1 MIITT
6 YHSPLGDITLAAD
19 AQGLTGLW
27 FVGQSHYGA
36 TLTGD
41 ERSFDMQK
49 GAFSA
54 VETDAAVCDSPVVAD
69 EVIEGCDATSG
80 GNPMSVS
87 DPQNTAAV
95 SVLERAWAWLNAYF
109 AGQAP
114 RWTPPLHVEGTEFQ
128 HAVWVALLEV
138 PYGQTVTYGELAR
151 KIGGRRALASS
162 CSRGFS
168 SASAGLGSSGAASG
182 ERNAADGEPD
192 AADGEPDAADGEP
205 DVAGASTA
213 HGERGL
219 SIAAHGA
226 QASSDAVLAGY
237 EASDAATSARA
248 VGAAVARNPVSII
261 IPCHRV
267 VGADGALT
275 GYAGGLDR
283 KRALLELES
292 AR

>member
-162 CSRGFS
+162 CDRGFS
-168 SASAGLGSSGAASG
+168 NASAGLGSSGAASG
-182 ERNAADGEPD
+182 ERNAAGGERNAAGWEPD
-192 AADGEPDAADGEP
+192 AAGGEP

-213 HGERGL
+213 HGELGL

>member
-162 CSRGFS
+162 CGRGFS
-168 SASAGLGSSGAASG
+168 NASAGLGSSGAASG
-182 ERNAADGEPD
+182 ERNAAGGKPD
-192 AADGEPDAADGEP
+192 AASGEP

-213 HGERGL
+213 NGERGL

>member
-1 MIITT
+1 MVITT

-162 CSRGFS
+162 CGRGFS
-168 SASAGLGSSGAASG
+168 NASAGLGSSGAASG
-182 ERNAADGEPD
+182 ERNAAG
-192 AADGEPDAADGEP
+192 GKPDAADGEP

-237 EASDAATSARA
+237 EASDATTSARA
-248 VGAAVARNPVSII
+248 VGAAIARNPVSII

>member
-49 GAFSA
+49 GAISA

-162 CSRGFS
+162 CGRGFS
-168 SASAGLGSSGAASG
+168 NAPAGLGSSGAASG
-182 ERNAADGEPD
+182 ERNAAG
-192 AADGEPDAADGEP
+192 GEP

>member
-162 CSRGFS
+162 CGRGFS
-168 SASAGLGSSGAASG
+168 NASAGLGSSGAASG
-182 ERNAADGEPD
+182 ERNAAGGERN
-192 AADGEPDAADGEP
+192 AAGGKP

>member
-1 MIITT
+1 MVITT

-162 CSRGFS
+162 CGRGFS
-168 SASAGLGSSGAASG
+168 NASAGLGSSGAASG
-182 ERNAADGEPD
+182 ERNAAG
-192 AADGEPDAADGEP
+192 GKPDAADGEP
-205 DVAGASTA
+205 DVAGPSTA

>member
-6 YHSPLGDITLAAD
+6 YHSQLGDITLAAD

-54 VETDAAVCDSPVVAD
+54 VETDVAVCDSPVVAD

-95 SVLERAWAWLNAYF
+95 GVLERAWAWLNAYF

-162 CSRGFS
+162 CGRGFS
-168 SASAGLGSSGAASG
+168 NASAGLGSSGAASG
-182 ERNAADGEPD
+182 ERNAAGGEPD
-192 AADGEPDAADGEP
+192 VAGGEP

>member
-80 GNPMSVS
+80 GSPMSVS

-162 CSRGFS
+162 CGRGFS
-168 SASAGLGSSGAASG
+168 NASAGLGSSGAASG
-182 ERNAADGEPD
+182 ERNAAG
-192 AADGEPDAADGEP
+192 GKPDAADGEP

-237 EASDAATSARA
+237 EASDATTSARA
-248 VGAAVARNPVSII
+248 VGAAIARNPVSII

>member
-1 MIITT
+1 MITTT

-27 FVGQSHYGA
+27 FVGQSYYGA

-41 ERSFDMQK
+41 ERSFDMHE

-162 CSRGFS
+162 CGRGFS
-168 SASAGLGSSGAASG
+168 NASAGLGSSGAASG

-192 AADGEPDAADGEP
+192 
-205 DVAGASTA
+205 VVGASTA

>member
-41 ERSFDMQK
+41 ERSFDMQR

-162 CSRGFS
+162 CGRGFS
-168 SASAGLGSSGAASG
+168 NASAGLGSSGAASG
-182 ERNAADGEPD
+182 ERN

>member
-162 CSRGFS
+162 CGRGFS
-168 SASAGLGSSGAASG
+168 NASAGLGSSGAASG
-182 ERNAADGEPD
+182 ERNAASGEPD
-192 AADGEPDAADGEP
+192 AADVEP
-205 DVAGASTA
+205 DVAGAFTA

>member
-162 CSRGFS
+162 CGRGFS
-168 SASAGLGSSGAASG
+168 NASAGLGSSGAAS
-182 ERNAADGEPD
+182 
-192 AADGEPDAADGEP
+192 GEPDAADGEP

>member
-80 GNPMSVS
+80 GSPMSVS

-162 CSRGFS
+162 CGRGFS
-168 SASAGLGSSGAASG
+168 NASAGLGSSGAASG
-182 ERNAADGEPD
+182 ERNAAS
-192 AADGEPDAADGEP
+192 GEPDAADGEP
-205 DVAGASTA
+205 DVAGPSTA

>member
-162 CSRGFS
+162 CGRGFS
-168 SASAGLGSSGAASG
+168 NASAGLGSSGAASG
-182 ERNAADGEPD
+182 ERNAASGERN
-192 AADGEPDAADGEP
+192 AADGEP

>member
-80 GNPMSVS
+80 GNPMSVN

-162 CSRGFS
+162 CGRGFS
-168 SASAGLGSSGAASG
+168 NASAGLGSSGAASG
-182 ERNAADGEPD
+182 ERNAAS
-192 AADGEPDAADGEP
+192 GEP

>member
-69 EVIEGCDATSG
+69 EVIEGCDAASG

-162 CSRGFS
+162 CGRGFS
-168 SASAGLGSSGAASG
+168 NASAGLGSSGAASG
-182 ERNAADGEPD
+182 ERNAAGEK
-192 AADGEPDAADGEP
+192 PDAADGEP

-219 SIAAHGA
+219 SIAANGA

-283 KRALLELES
+283 KRALLGLES

>member
-41 ERSFDMQK
+41 EHSFDMQK

-162 CSRGFS
+162 CGRGFS
-168 SASAGLGSSGAASG
+168 NASAGLGSSGAASG
-182 ERNAADGEPD
+182 ERNAAG
-192 AADGEPDAADGEP
+192 GKPDAADGEP

>member
-80 GNPMSVS
+80 GSPMSVS

-162 CSRGFS
+162 CGRGFS
-168 SASAGLGSSGAASG
+168 NASAGLGSSGAASG
-182 ERNAADGEPD
+182 ERNAAG
-192 AADGEPDAADGEP
+192 GKPDAADGEP

>member
-162 CSRGFS
+162 CGRGFS
-168 SASAGLGSSGAASG
+168 NASAGLGSSGAASG
-182 ERNAADGEPD
+182 ERNAAGGEPD
-192 AADGEPDAADGEP
+192 AAGGEP
-205 DVAGASTA
+205 DVAVASTA

>member
-162 CSRGFS
+162 CGRGFS
-168 SASAGLGSSGAASG
+168 NASAGLGSSGAASG
-182 ERNAADGEPD
+182 EQNAAG
-192 AADGEPDAADGEP
+192 GKP

>member
-162 CSRGFS
+162 CGRGFS
-168 SASAGLGSSGAASG
+168 NASAGLGSSGADSG
-182 ERNAADGEPD
+182 ERNAAG
-192 AADGEPDAADGEP
+192 GTPDAADGEP

-283 KRALLELES
+283 KRALLGLES

>member
-69 EVIEGCDATSG
+69 EVIEGCDAASG

-162 CSRGFS
+162 CGRGFS
-168 SASAGLGSSGAASG
+168 NASAGLGSSGAASG
-182 ERNAADGEPD
+182 ERN
-192 AADGEPDAADGEP
+192 AADGEP

>member
-80 GNPMSVS
+80 GSPMSVS

-162 CSRGFS
+162 CGRGFS
-168 SASAGLGSSGAASG
+168 NASAGLGSSGAASG
-182 ERNAADGEPD
+182 ERNAASGEPD
-192 AADGEPDAADGEP
+192 AAGGEP

>member
-162 CSRGFS
+162 CGRGFS
-168 SASAGLGSSGAASG
+168 NASAGLGSSGAASG
-182 ERNAADGEPD
+182 ERN

-283 KRALLELES
+283 KCALLELES

>member
-162 CSRGFS
+162 CGRGFS
-168 SASAGLGSSGAASG
+168 NASAGLGSSGAASG
-182 ERNAADGEPD
+182 ERNAAS
-192 AADGEPDAADGEP
+192 GEPDAADGEP

-292 AR
+292 DR

>member
-95 SVLERAWAWLNAYF
+95 GVLERAWAWLNAYF

-162 CSRGFS
+162 CGRGFS
-168 SASAGLGSSGAASG
+168 NASAGLGSSGAASG
-182 ERNAADGEPD
+182 ERNAAS
-192 AADGEPDAADGEP
+192 GEP

>member
-95 SVLERAWAWLNAYF
+95 GVLERAWAWLNAYF

-162 CSRGFS
+162 CGRGFS
-168 SASAGLGSSGAASG
+168 NASAGLGSSGAASG
-182 ERNAADGEPD
+182 ERNAAG
-192 AADGEPDAADGEP
+192 GKPDAADGEP

-213 HGERGL
+213 NGERGL

>member
-80 GNPMSVS
+80 GSPMSVS

-162 CSRGFS
+162 CGRGFS
-168 SASAGLGSSGAASG
+168 NASAGLGSSGAASG
-182 ERNAADGEPD
+182 ERNAAGGEPD
-192 AADGEPDAADGEP
+192 AAGGEP

>member
-41 ERSFDMQK
+41 ERSFDMQR

-162 CSRGFS
+162 CGRGFS
-168 SASAGLGSSGAASG
+168 NASAGLGSSGAASG
-182 ERNAADGEPD
+182 ERNAAG
-192 AADGEPDAADGEP
+192 GKPDAADGEP

>member
-162 CSRGFS
+162 CGRGFS
-168 SASAGLGSSGAASG
+168 NASAGLGSSGAASA
-182 ERNAADGEPD
+182 ERNAAG
-192 AADGEPDAADGEP
+192 GKPDAADGEP

>member
-54 VETDAAVCDSPVVAD
+54 VETDAAVCASPVVAD

-162 CSRGFS
+162 CGRGFS
-168 SASAGLGSSGAASG
+168 NASAGLGSSGAASG
-182 ERNAADGEPD
+182 ERNAAG
-192 AADGEPDAADGEP
+192 GKPDAADGEP

>member
-80 GNPMSVS
+80 GNPMSAS

-162 CSRGFS
+162 CGRGFS
-168 SASAGLGSSGAASG
+168 NASAGLGSSGAASG
-182 ERNAADGEPD
+182 ERN
-192 AADGEPDAADGEP
+192 AADGEP

>member
-162 CSRGFS
+162 CGRGFS
-168 SASAGLGSSGAASG
+168 NASAGLGSSGAASG
-182 ERNAADGEPD
+182 ERNAAGGKPD
-192 AADGEPDAADGEP
+192 AAGGEP

-226 QASSDAVLAGY
+226 QASSDALLAGY

>member
-95 SVLERAWAWLNAYF
+95 GVLERAWAWLNAYF

-162 CSRGFS
+162 CGRGFS
-168 SASAGLGSSGAASG
+168 NASAGLGSSGAASG
-182 ERNAADGEPD
+182 ERNAAG
-192 AADGEPDAADGEP
+192 GKPDAADGEP

-219 SIAAHGA
+219 SISAHGA

>member
-54 VETDAAVCDSPVVAD
+54 VETDVAVCDSPVVAD
-69 EVIEGCDATSG
+69 EVIEGCDAASG

-162 CSRGFS
+162 CGRGFS
-168 SASAGLGSSGAASG
+168 NASAGLGSSGAASG
-182 ERNAADGEPD
+182 ERNAAGGEPD
-192 AADGEPDAADGEP
+192 AAGGEP

>member
-6 YHSPLGDITLAAD
+6 YYSPLGDITLAAD

-80 GNPMSVS
+80 GSPMSVS

-162 CSRGFS
+162 CGRGFS
-168 SASAGLGSSGAASG
+168 NASAGLGSSGAASG
-182 ERNAADGEPD
+182 ERNAAG
-192 AADGEPDAADGEP
+192 GKP

>member
-80 GNPMSVS
+80 GSPMSVS

-151 KIGGRRALASS
+151 KIGGRRAFASS
-162 CSRGFS
+162 CGRGFS
-168 SASAGLGSSGAASG
+168 NASAGLGSSGAASG
-182 ERNAADGEPD
+182 ERNAAG
-192 AADGEPDAADGEP
+192 GKPDAADGEP

-267 VGADGALT
+267 VGVDGALT

>member
-54 VETDAAVCDSPVVAD
+54 VETDAAVCDSPLVAD

-162 CSRGFS
+162 CGRGFS
-168 SASAGLGSSGAASG
+168 NASAGLGSSGAASG
-182 ERNAADGEPD
+182 ERNTAG
-192 AADGEPDAADGEP
+192 GKPDAADGEP

-213 HGERGL
+213 HGELGL

>member
-162 CSRGFS
+162 CGRGFS
-168 SASAGLGSSGAASG
+168 NASAGLGSSGAASG
-182 ERNAADGEPD
+182 ERNAAGGKPD
-192 AADGEPDAADGEP
+192 AAGGEP

-213 HGERGL
+213 NGERGL

>member
-69 EVIEGCDATSG
+69 EVIEGCDAASG

-162 CSRGFS
+162 CGRGFS
-168 SASAGLGSSGAASG
+168 NASAGLGSSGAASG
-182 ERNAADGEPD
+182 ERNAAG
-192 AADGEPDAADGEP
+192 GKPDAADGEP

-219 SIAAHGA
+219 SIAAYGA